1 MTLGN
6 HSSYDPRWPQ
16 SGHYK
21 PIRWEHST
29 DKAWG
34 PTHSLLGLWLALT
47 NHGPVLFPHP
57 YIVQPRVTQRKG
69 KAVVCGYYCHALCF
83 PLLLLSLLLFWSW
96 AFFKCLLWQFHT
108 CAQIIHPLQILQNLL
123 LPQLHDLFLTHGVCP
138 VLPMCAWVGGHHLN
152 MNLTVFTYHT
162 RRKKKNQ
169 HSLLQQP
176 STANNSLAGILTG
189 LIWWRSWADSQKTLF
204 HKRSPH
210 SDSVSSLPHQCRF
223 LSLKWRS
230 VISLSHQGWALL
242 THSCEHFWCV
252 RYWLKHSPQAILF

>member
-1 MTLGN
+1 MHLTCLKPRSTHRHVRRARVQLQKNLPMALFINNLPENDEKRKPNRAMTLGN

-162 RRKKKNQ
+162 RRKKKTNILYSSNLQ
-169 HSLLQQP
+169 LLITP
-176 STANNSLAGILTG
+176 
-189 LIWWRSWADSQKTLF
+189 
-204 HKRSPH
+204 
-210 SDSVSSLPHQCRF
+210 
-223 LSLKWRS
+223 
-230 VISLSHQGWALL
+230 
-242 THSCEHFWCV
+242 
-252 RYWLKHSPQAILF
+252 